1 VSLGVETHVYFA
13 TFPNYLRLA
22 RKTQLRQAN
31 KEQYKLKRRL
41 KTQQERHHMKKKKNL
56 QESWGGL
63 GVGVEER
70 EIKKRFRFQSRSG
83 FAV

>member
-1 VSLGVETHVYFA
+1 
-13 TFPNYLRLA
+13 
-22 RKTQLRQAN
+22 
-31 KEQYKLKRRL
+31 
-41 KTQQERHHMKKKKNL
+41 MKKKKNL